1 MPQVSGRV
9 GCMGNGWGSSPG
21 WNGASLSMT
30 NDEVATD
37 HGRDVR
43 RGALQ
48 VVQGTRQRYYDC
60 GDRDYPGAQHVLT
73 NPPWSAC
80 PAPRAL
86 LRRRGARLCSQHL
99 QLQKVVSL
107 PSHRDNRLSQ

>member
-1 MPQVSGRV
+1 MADGSGRV

-60 GDRDYPGAQHVLT
+60 GDRDYPGAQHVLILRGQRVQRRALCCAGAV
-73 NPPWSAC
+73 SAC
-80 PAPRAL
+80 APSTFSYKR
-86 LRRRGARLCSQHL
+86 
-99 QLQKVVSL
+99 
-107 PSHRDNRLSQ
+107 